1 MDAKTL
7 FGEKIPH
14 VLEKSPEKA
23 KELDAIYLM
32 KISGEHGGTWTVD
45 LKSETPSIKEGEIG
59 DVDCIVEMTDSDFE
73 LLLAD
78 SSAGMQMF
86 MEGKIQISNPMLA
99 TKLVE
104 LLSW

>member
-7 FGEKIPH
+7 FGERIPR
-14 VLEKSPEKA
+14 VLEQSPDKA
-23 KELDAIYLM
+23 KELDAVYLM

-45 LKSETPSIKEGEIG
+45 LKSEHPTVSEGESG
-59 DVDCIVEMTDSDFE
+59 DIDCVVEITDTDFE
-73 LLLAD
+73 ALLAD

-104 LLSW
+104 LLTW